1 MCNCGHRQQAGGRTG
16 GAGFTLTEVL
26 VVMLILSLLLGIL
39 MPIIGVV
46 RLRMQVAKS
55 RVRVETLDHGV
66 RSFALE
72 HNGRFPGQ
80 SDTEVWDTLYTG
92 SQVLAAHMFGYH
104 DPDDADD
111 TYDDVKLDNPQPGS
125 VGYVPYDDHMLFHR
139 GSGDYDKNFL
149 SDHFNAPKPI
159 AYYPAG
165 GGVGTAQ
172 FRFALNSIF
181 TGSTESAFG
190 FHIED
195 TSYGA
200 SGMPYNNNE
209 FLLIGPGA
217 DRAYFNED
225 DVHNWTN

>member
-1 MCNCGHRQQAGGRTG
+1 MCNCGHRQHAGGRAG
-16 GAGFTLTEVL
+16 GGGFTLTEVL
-26 VVMLILSLLLGIL
+26 VVMLILSLLMGIL

-46 RLRMQVAKS
+46 RLRLQVARS

-80 SDTEVWDTLYTG
+80 ADTELWDTVYTG
-92 SQVLAAHMFGYH
+92 SQVLAAHMFGY
-104 DPDDADD
+104 
-111 TYDDVKLDNPQPGS
+111 YDSANVAAPYHNVELDNPQPGTTA
-125 VGYVPYDDHMLFHR
+125 YMTYDDSMLLHHD
-139 GSGDYDKNFL
+139 SDNNFL
-149 SDHFNAPKPI
+149 SDHFNAPKPV

-165 GGVGTAQ
+165 GGVGTGQ

-190 FHIED
+190 VYIKD
-195 TSYGA
+195 TSYGV
-200 SGMPYNNNE
+200 SGTPYNNNE

-225 DVHNWTN
+225 DAHNWTN